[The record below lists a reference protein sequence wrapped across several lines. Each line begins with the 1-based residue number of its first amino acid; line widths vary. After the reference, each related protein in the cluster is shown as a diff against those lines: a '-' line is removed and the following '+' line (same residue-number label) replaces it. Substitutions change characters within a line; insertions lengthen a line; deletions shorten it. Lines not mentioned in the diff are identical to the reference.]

1 VLHAKRVEDS
11 CCTRPTPCP
20 APVRLYFF
28 DLSRV
33 RVQQSGSVFFV
44 SGPAPVP
51 SFRALV
57 FSASISYCRRLGF
70 SLSRVKV
77 FSPCPG
83 CFPLRVQGLG
93 FGRGC
98 FTHESAP
105 RQMRP
110 SRSSSCVRFGA
121 MFDVIFEL
129 PDQRARGFLIL
140 FTLKQ
145 LFPEHVY
152 KMFGEITVRT

>member
-33 RVQQSGSVFFV
+33 RVQQSC
-44 SGPAPVP
+44 APVP

-57 FSASISYCRRLGF
+57 FSDSISYCRRLGF

-110 SRSSSCVRFGA
+110 NRSSSCARFGA

-140 FTLKQ
+140 FAFKQ

-152 KMFGEITVRT
+152 KVFGEITVRT